1 MNVLIIADSFILKES
16 IAAIFRRV
24 YEESI
29 IKTTEN
35 IDNLSKDE
43 INLYDIILFSI
54 VNNDFELLNEVIKLK
69 SDKNRIV
76 ILNQLKNKNILKLC
90 IEKNIDGYIVDF
102 DDEYEFK
109 YIINKIMSKKKFYD
123 PEVIQKIIGNKN
135 KSTITQSILTSR
147 EEEVILEVKKG
158 LSNKEIADKL
168 EVTEFTIKKHL
179 SSILKKLN
187 FRNRKDIIIN
197 SKSE

>member
-135 KSTITQSILTSR
+135 KTTKSTLTTR
-147 EEEVILEVKKG
+147 EQEVMLEVEKG

-168 EVTEFTIKKHL
+168 GVTEFTIKKHL
-179 SSILKKLN
+179 SSILQKLN